1 MPDSTADSKTGKPS
15 PFRGSPRVANV
26 AGVAAVAFALQACGV
41 GEIFSRIDV
50 PESEGV
56 AGAPWPD
63 LADGPSPETLRASA
77 PDPATGPRLI
87 EALGVESAVSA
98 AEAERLSA
106 PVFDVERLRRDAAE
120 VRDGRTGAQTGGGAP

>member
-15 PFRGSPRVANV
+15 PSRSFGRPALL
-26 AGVAAVAFALQACGV
+26 AGVAAAALALPACGV
-41 GEIFSRIDV
+41 GEIFSRIDA

-56 AGAPWPD
+56 ADAPWPE
-63 LADGPSPETLRASA
+63 LADGPSAESLRASA

-87 EALGVESAVSA
+87 EALGVEAAVSA

-106 PVFDVERLRRDAAE
+106 PVFDVERLRSDAAD
-120 VRDGRTGAQTGGGAP
+120 VRSGRAGARAGEGAP